1 MNKKDL
7 KLKSLQKLSLIAI
20 GISSL
25 VACGGGGGGS
35 SGGSTPIPTPSP
47 TPSPS
52 SNLKPLVF
60 TQDTLNIDKVGQHRL
75 WHLTV
80 TNPNNFDVI
89 IDGHLPYENGQVSIS
104 PYLEVDPATPYG
116 PTDPTYYAVKGGSN
130 NCLDIINKPVTVFG
144 ENSGLKAGQSCT
156 YTFNAL
162 WALNIESQTQFSFNL
177 RYQIYESANAQNRGV
192 VAANCQKLG
201 YGNQCLT
208 GTNNPITYT
217 LLNVSNKVN
226 INNNS
231 ISMDTIS
238 LSGNYLWSQ
247 PVNTINILRK
257 PLSYNSNTNTL
268 TIGAVDWAKYQT
280 SSYYDQII
288 LTPNYNGDVAYN
300 FNGFYGVTGVDGYN
314 VLPEQ
319 SYYGTVANTVVG
331 RNNVV
336 YSNWGSAGIGSFEY
350 VYPLDTT
357 TNTISSNNR
366 LPDPVSFQGR
376 GSFVAAVDVNSNIL
390 GVGFFPEIDDWY
402 QVAGCFIKNGAGYNN
417 FVKLNTSG
425 LGDYPVQNPQI
436 NYNYPLGFYS
446 HATDNNYYNFSSFV
460 YSTGPAPRTLNR
472 RSLVDIANCRMSPDN
487 YYTEEGAYYQQGN
500 ASLYKPNSQFVLV
513 YGLIG
518 MVSTD
523 TYILPASMMSNGLD
537 GQ

>member
-226 INNNS
+226 LNNGET
-231 ISMDTIS
+231 DTIS

-247 PVNTINILRK
+247 TYGLPALHRK
-257 PLSYNSNTNTL
+257 PLTYNSNTNNL
-268 TIGAVDWAKYQT
+268 TIGSIDYTDPNSLGNGDPVD
-280 SSYYDQII
+280 
-288 LTPNYNGDVAYN
+288 LTPNYNGNIAYS
-300 FNGFYGVTGVDGYN
+300 GASVSGSSVSDYYN

-336 YSNWGSAGIGSFEY
+336 YSNWGSNGIGSFEY
-350 VYPLDTT
+350 VYPLNTA

-366 LPDPVSFQGR
+366 LPDPVSFQGY

-472 RSLVDIANCRMSPDN
+472 RSLVDITNCRMSPDN
-487 YYTEEGAYYQQGN
+487 YYSENGYFAPANN
-500 ASLYKPNSQFVLV
+500 ASAYTPNSQFVLV
-513 YGLIG
+513 SGIING
-518 MVSTD
+518 VQMD

>member
-130 NCLDIINKPVTVFG
+130 NCLDIINKPATAFG

-226 INNNS
+226 LNNGET
-231 ISMDTIS
+231 DTIS

-247 PVNTINILRK
+247 TFNSLVVNRK
-257 PLSYNSNTNTL
+257 PLIYNSNNNTL
-268 TIGAVDWAKYQT
+268 NIGNTDWTKTMLGPVADAVY
-280 SSYYDQII
+280 
-288 LTPNYNGDVAYN
+288 LTPNYNGDVAYDSIGI
-300 FNGFYGVTGVDGYN
+300 FGVTGVDGYN

-336 YSNWGSAGIGSFEY
+336 YSNWGSAGVGLFEY
-350 VYPLDTT
+350 VYPLDTA

-366 LPDPVSFQGR
+366 LPDPVSFQGY
-376 GSFVAAVDVNSNIL
+376 GAYAMAADENANIV

-417 FVKLNTSG
+417 FTQINSSG
-425 LGDYPVQNPQI
+425 LGNYLWNSQD

-460 YSTGPAPRTLNR
+460 YSTGPAPRILNR

-487 YYTEEGAYYQQGN
+487 YYSENGYFAPANN
-500 ASLYKPNSQFVLV
+500 ASAYTPNSQFVLV
-513 YGLIG
+513 SGIING
-518 MVSTD
+518 VQMD